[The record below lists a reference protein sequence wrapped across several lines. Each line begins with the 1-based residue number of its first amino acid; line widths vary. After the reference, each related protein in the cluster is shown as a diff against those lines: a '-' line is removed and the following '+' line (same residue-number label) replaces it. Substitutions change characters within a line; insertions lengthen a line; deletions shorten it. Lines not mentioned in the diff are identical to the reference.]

1 MKRNLNFHL
10 AFRTGIG
17 RIVLLGLMMS
27 MVYWVM
33 AQKTKKDLY
42 HQKSKTLKDIS
53 ETHKI
58 LRETRKQK
66 KATIGQL
73 NALKKQ
79 INSKEELIGS
89 INEEVVNLQDEI
101 QELEMITS
109 SMEQDLED
117 LKSEYGKMIYAASK
131 VSGKYDKLMFLFSSS
146 TFNQMLMRLK
156 YMKFYG
162 ETRKDQLV
170 QIAKVREALVTEK
183 EIMQGKKTKK
193 KELLD
198 DNIKEK
204 ESLETLKT
212 DKDKIAK
219 ELSTKEKEL
228 RKEINEKKKALKNL
242 ENLIE
247 DIIRKEIAESRRK
260 SERESKGKNKED
272 GKNKITLTP
281 ETKRI
286 SDKFEANMGKL
297 NWPVSSGFVSQ
308 PFGSHPHAILKH
320 VTVNNLGVDIQT
332 NEGQKCRAVFQGK
345 VTAVANVPG
354 MNQIVT
360 VQHGEYMTVYA
371 RLTDVK
377 VKVGQMLEAK
387 QEIGSVYTN
396 HEDVTELQ
404 FQIWHNITN
413 VDPESWL
420 LRK

>member
-1 MKRNLNFHL
+1 MRKNSNFL
-10 AFRTGIG
+10 LIFPISINNTFLVGIFFFMSL
-17 RIVLLGLMMS
+17 VLFS
-27 MVYWVM
+27 
-33 AQKTKKDLY
+33 QKTKKDLVN
-42 HQKSKTLKDIS
+42 QKSKTLKDIS

-58 LRETRKQK
+58 LKETRKQK

-89 INEEVVNLQDEI
+89 INVEVMTLEEEI
-101 QELEMITS
+101 EELEMITS

-117 LKSEYGKMIYAASK
+117 LKQEYGKMVYAASK
-131 VSGKYDKLMFLFSSS
+131 VSGKYDKLMFLFSSN

-170 QIAKVREALVTEK
+170 QIEKVREALINEK

-193 KELLD
+193 EVLLT

-204 ESLETLKT
+204 ESLEILKT

-219 ELSTKEKEL
+219 ELSSKEKEL
-228 RKEINEKKKALKNL
+228 RREINEKKKALHDL
-242 ENLIE
+242 ERLIE
-247 DIIRKEIAESRRK
+247 NIIRKEIQESRRK
-260 SERESKGKNKED
+260 AEQEAHSKSKD
-272 GKNKITLTP
+272 DHKNKITLTP

-308 PFGSHPHAILKH
+308 PFGSHPHPILKH

-354 MNQIVT
+354 LNQIVT

-387 QEIGSVYTN
+387 QEIATVYTN
-396 HEDVTELQ
+396 HDDVTELQ
-404 FQIWHNITN
+404 FQIWQNITN
-413 VDPESWL
+413 VDPEGWL
-420 LRK
+420 LKK